1 MLFNSHEFILAFLPA
16 TLLAFFIV
24 ARASELAARVV
35 LLGASFFFYAWW
47 SVEYGLL
54 IVATIVMNYGFGR
67 ALQHLASNRSQNA
80 RHLLIVALAVNLGLL
95 GYYKYRNF
103 FIENLGAALGFD
115 WSLAPLVLP
124 LAISFHTFQQI
135 AYLVDSYRQKVEQP
149 TLFSYALF
157 VLFFPQLIA
166 GPIVH
171 HWQLLPQLHSRRM
184 YRFDAESFAAGLT
197 YFVLGLS
204 KKVLLADP
212 LSSVADPIFD
222 AAVAAPPTATEAA
235 TATLAYTFGLYFDF
249 SGYSDMA
256 VGLALMFGVRLPY
269 NFNSPYRAVSIIDF
283 WRRWHM
289 TLSHWLRD
297 YLYIPLGG
305 SRHGPVRRH
314 VNLMITM
321 LLGGL
326 WHGAAWSFMLW
337 GALHGAFLIVNHAWN
352 GLAARFAAAGRPIA
366 LPQPV
371 AWGLTFGGVA
381 LAWIFFRSPS
391 LEHALA
397 MLNGL
402 VGSNG
407 LHSERLASAIGA
419 GKGITL
425 ALAAGIALLMPNTQ
439 QLIDGVGR
447 SRRMP
452 HLRWSSGRVW
462 STALAALFMLAF
474 TQMSAVREFVYF
486 QF

>member
-1 MLFNSHEFILAFLPA
+1 MLFNSHAFILAFLPA
-16 TLLAFFIV
+16 TLVAFFAA
-24 ARASELAARVV
+24 ARVSELAGRAV
-35 LLGASFFFYAWW
+35 LLAASFFFYAWW

-54 IVATIVMNYGFGR
+54 IVATIVINYGFGR
-67 ALQHLASNRSQNA
+67 TIQRLAIDKGQVA

-115 WSLAPLVLP
+115 WSLAPLILP

-171 HWQLLPQLHSRRM
+171 HWQLLPQLHGRRM
-184 YRFDAESFAAGLT
+184 YRFNAESFAAGLT
-197 YFVLGLS
+197 YFVLGLG

-222 AAVAAPPTATEAA
+222 AATAIPPTATEAA
-235 TATLAYTFGLYFDF
+235 VATLAYTFGLYFDF

-256 VGLALMFGVRLPY
+256 VGLALMFGVRLPF
-269 NFNSPYRAVSIIDF
+269 NFNSPYQATSIIEF
-283 WRRWHM
+283 WRRWHI

-314 VNLMITM
+314 VNLLITM

-326 WHGAAWSFMLW
+326 WHGAAWSFVLW

-352 GLAARFAAAGRPIA
+352 GLTARLAARRPVVLPPA
-366 LPQPV
+366 L
-371 AWGLTFGGVA
+371 AWALTFGGVA

-391 LEHALA
+391 LDHALA

-407 LHSERLASAIGA
+407 LHSDRLASAIGP
-419 GKGITL
+419 GKGFTL
-425 ALAAGIALLMPNTQ
+425 ALAAAIALLMPNTQ
-439 QLIDGVGR
+439 QLIDGIGR
-447 SRRMP
+447 SRLMP
-452 HLRWSSGRVW
+452 HLRWSPGRIW
-462 STALAALFMLAF
+462 SAGLAALFMLAF